1 MANFST
7 GYILTKAGEALA
19 AKVAAGTTTL
29 NITRMKIGD
38 GTTDTMQ
45 DYLEQADIFSPKTSM
60 IIGSKEPVEIDG
72 AQICEIKATL
82 DNSTVESGYTATELG
97 LFANDTDGHEILYA
111 VAYDRD
117 PIYIPAKSD
126 ATNVTIE
133 FDFYLYTAT
142 ADQVTL
148 ILPRTTEELVSL
160 AQDSAAQAKDAAAAM
175 DEAKANLETYKNA
188 AETAANEA
196 AASATKAE
204 NAISSMNAEKEAAAA
219 SASEAA
225 TSAVAAAQ
233 SAQEAK
239 NIAIGQLGFDT
250 EPTEGSSNLVNSD
263 GIYKAIQSKTTDL
276 SNYYTKKE
284 VAAAIATALG
294 NYASQDSAT
303 GDVIIGG

>member
-7 GYILTKAGEALA
+7 GYILTKSGEALA
-19 AKVAAGTTTL
+19 AKVAAGTATL
-29 NITRMKIGD
+29 NLTRMKVGN
-38 GTTDTMQ
+38 GAAESMQ
-45 DYLEQADIFSPKTSM
+45 GYLEQADIFSPKNNM
-60 IIGSKEPVEIDG
+60 VIGSKEPVEIDG

-111 VAYDRD
+111 VAYDSD
-117 PIYIPAKSD
+117 PMYIPAKSD
-126 ATNVTIE
+126 ADNVTIE

-142 ADQVTL
+142 ADQVML
-148 ILPRTTEELVSL
+148 VLPRTTEELAAL
-160 AQDSAAQAKDAAAAM
+160 AQDSAAQAKEATADI

-204 NAISSMNAEKEAAAA
+204 SAIAFMNGEKEAAAA

-225 TSAVAAAQ
+225 ASAVAAAQ

-239 NIAIGQLGFDT
+239 NIAIGQLGFDA
-250 EPTEGSSNLVNSD
+250 EPTEGSSNLVTSD

-276 SNYYTKKE
+276 SNYYTKGE
-284 VAAAIATALG
+284 VATAIATALG
-294 NYASQDSAT
+294 NYSSQDST
-303 GDVIIGG
+303 SGDVTIGG

>member
-29 NITRMKIGD
+29 NLTRMKV
-38 GTTDTMQ
+38 GTGTAESTQ
-45 DYLEQADIFSPKTSM
+45 DYLERADIFSPKNSM
-60 IIGSKEPVEIDG
+60 VIGSKEPVEVDG

-82 DNSTVESGYTATELG
+82 DNSTVDSGYVATELG

-111 VAYDRD
+111 VAYDKD
-117 PIYIPAKSD
+117 PMYIPAKSD
-126 ATNVTIE
+126 AANVTIE

-148 ILPRTTEELVSL
+148 VLPRTTEELAAL
-160 AQDSAAQAKDAAAAM
+160 AQDSAAQAKEAAAAM

-204 NAISSMNAEKEAAAA
+204 NAIASMNVEKEAAA

-225 TSAVAAAQ
+225 ASAAAAAQ

-239 NIAIGQLGFDT
+239 SIAIGQLGFDA

-276 SNYYTKKE
+276 SNYYTKGE
-284 VAAAIATALG
+284 VATAIATALG
-294 NYASQDSAT
+294 NYSSQDST
-303 GDVIIGG
+303 SGDVTIGG

>member
-19 AKVAAGTTTL
+19 AKVAAGTTIL

-45 DYLEQADIFSPKTSM
+45 DYLEQADILSPKNSLV
-60 IIGSKEPVEIDG
+60 IGRKEPIEIDG
-72 AQICEIKATL
+72 ARICELKATL
-82 DNSTVESGYTATELG
+82 DNSTVDSGYTATELG
-97 LFANDTDGHEILYA
+97 LFANDADGHEILYA
-111 VAYDRD
+111 VAYDKD
-117 PIYIPAKSD
+117 PMYIPSKSD
-126 ATNVTIE
+126 AANVTVE

-148 ILPRTTEELVSL
+148 VLPRTTEELVSL
-160 AQDSAAQAKDAAAAM
+160 AQDAATQAKDTVA
-175 DEAKANLETYKNA
+175 DIGDIKENLKTYKNA

-204 NAISSMNAEKEAAAA
+204 NAIASMNTEKEAAAV

-225 TSAVAAAQ
+225 ASAAAAAQ

-239 NIAIGQLGFDT
+239 NIAIDQLGFDT
-250 EPTEGSSNLVNSD
+250 EPTEGSDNLVNSD

-276 SNYYTKKE
+276 SNYYTKEE
-284 VAAAIATALG
+284 VKTAITTALG

-303 GDVIIGG
+303 GAVTLGE